1 VKNVNPAFSVSAIMN
16 VKKIMRRNKL
26 LSSFSLVVKESWDFV
41 GIVQHHLATK
51 REELEHGG
59 PVV

>member
-1 VKNVNPAFSVSAIMN
+1 
-16 VKKIMRRNKL
+16 MRRNKL

-41 GIVQHHLATK
+41 GIVQHYLATK